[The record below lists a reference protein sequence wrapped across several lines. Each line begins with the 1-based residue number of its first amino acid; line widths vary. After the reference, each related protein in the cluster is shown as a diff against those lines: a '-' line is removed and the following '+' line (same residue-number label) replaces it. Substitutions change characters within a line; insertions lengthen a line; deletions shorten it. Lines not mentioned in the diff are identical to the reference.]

1 MKLNEHKLI
10 YIWQQ
15 LKYLKI
21 QLKIPQSDYINFN
34 NYGEK
39 RDNTHIRFD
48 RAHAP
53 GPKLTSGLCLY
64 IGLLVAPATNT
75 VKVISNEV
83 GLRLLCCG
91 MCFTYIHLFEATHHN
106 IKTFQKGFVE

>member
-1 MKLNEHKLI
+1 MVK
-10 YIWQQ
+10 
-15 LKYLKI
+15 
-21 QLKIPQSDYINFN
+21 
-34 NYGEK
+34 K

-91 MCFTYIHLFEATHHN
+91 MCFTYIHTSYIYLRRPTT
-106 IKTFQKGFVE
+106 ISKLFQKALLNNMST

>member
-1 MKLNEHKLI
+1 MTVK
-10 YIWQQ
+10 
-15 LKYLKI
+15 
-21 QLKIPQSDYINFN
+21 
-34 NYGEK
+34 K

-91 MCFTYIHLFEATHHN
+91 MFHIH
-106 IKTFQKGFVE
+106 TFI